1 MKIAIYGQFSNRDT
15 IDVLKVVMLLMEP
28 LNFEVSLENELYQ
41 NTQELHAGNPKVSA
55 FHSYEDIDSKCNLF
69 ISIGGDGSML
79 RAMTFI
85 RDLGIPIV
93 GFNTG
98 RLGFLATLQ
107 KEDVKNSLSE
117 IIKGNYR
124 IEERALLT
132 VKTTPS
138 YKEIEAMPLAL
149 NEVSVGRKNTTSM
162 INIDTHLDD
171 EYLNNYW
178 ADGLIIATPTGS
190 TGYSL
195 SSGGPVMAPSSEA
208 LVITPIAPHNLNAR
222 PLVIPN
228 HTSIK
233 LRVIGREED
242 HLLSLDSRIIT
253 VAMDTEIT
261 IKKAPFTLKMAQLND
276 ERFFKTLR
284 KKLLWGED
292 TRN

>member
-1 MKIAIYGQFSNRDT
+1 MKIAIYGQFSNHDT
-15 IDVLKVVMLLMEP
+15 LDVLKEVVQLMEP
-28 LNFEVSLENELYQ
+28 MNFEVSLENELYQ
-41 NTQELHAGNPKVSA
+41 NTKELQVGNPKIST
-55 FHSYEDIDSKCNLF
+55 FHSYEDIDPKCDLF

-79 RAMTFI
+79 RAMTFV
-85 RDLGIPIV
+85 RDLNIPIV

-107 KEDVKNSLSE
+107 KEDVKSSLNQ
-117 IIKGNYR
+117 ILDGNYR

-132 VKTTPS
+132 VETQPTHQ
-138 YKEIEAMPLAL
+138 EIEALPLAL

-162 INIDTHLDD
+162 ININTHLDD

-195 SSGGPVMAPSSEA
+195 SSGGPVMDPSSET

-228 HTSIK
+228 RTSIK
-233 LRVIGREED
+233 LQVVGREES
-242 HLLSLDSRIIT
+242 HLLSLDSRIIS
-253 VAMDTEIT
+253 VAMDTQIVV
-261 IKKAPFTLKMAQLND
+261 KKAPFTLKMAQLND

>member
-1 MKIAIYGQFSNRDT
+1 MKIAIYGQFSNHDT
-15 IDVLKVVMLLMEP
+15 LDVLKEVVQLMEP
-28 LNFEVSLENELYQ
+28 MNFEVSLENELYQ
-41 NTQELHAGNPKVSA
+41 NTKELQVGNPKIST
-55 FHSYEDIDSKCNLF
+55 FNSYEDIDPKCDLF

-79 RAMTFI
+79 RAMTFV
-85 RDLGIPIV
+85 RDLNIPIV

-107 KEDVKNSLSE
+107 KEDVKSSLNQ
-117 IIKGNYR
+117 ILDGNYR

-132 VKTTPS
+132 VETQPAHQ
-138 YKEIEAMPLAL
+138 EIEALPLAL

-162 INIDTHLDD
+162 ININTHLDD

-195 SSGGPVMAPSSEA
+195 SSGGPVMDPSSET

-228 HTSIK
+228 RTSIK
-233 LRVIGREED
+233 LQVVGREES
-242 HLLSLDSRIIT
+242 HLLSLDSRIIS
-253 VAMDTEIT
+253 VAMDTQIVV
-261 IKKAPFTLKMAQLND
+261 KKAPFTLKMAQLND

>member
-1 MKIAIYGQFSNRDT
+1 MKIAIYGQFSNHDT
-15 IDVLKVVMLLMEP
+15 LDVLKEVVQLMEP
-28 LNFEVSLENELYQ
+28 MNFEVSLENELYQ
-41 NTQELHAGNPKVSA
+41 NTKELQVGNPKITT
-55 FHSYEDIDSKCNLF
+55 FHSYEDIDPKCDLF

-85 RDLGIPIV
+85 RDLNIPIV

-107 KEDVKNSLSE
+107 KEDVKSSLSQ
-117 IIKGNYR
+117 ILNGNYR
-124 IEERALLT
+124 IEERALVT
-132 VKTTPS
+132 VDTDPIHQ
-138 YKEIEAMPLAL
+138 EIEALPLAL

-162 INIDTHLDD
+162 INISTHLNG

-195 SSGGPVMAPSSEA
+195 SSGGPVMDPSSET

-228 HTSIK
+228 NTSIK
-233 LRVIGREED
+233 LQVVGREES

-253 VAMDTEIT
+253 VAMDTQII

>member
-1 MKIAIYGQFSNRDT
+1 
-15 IDVLKVVMLLMEP
+15 
-28 LNFEVSLENELYQ
+28 
-41 NTQELHAGNPKVSA
+41 
-55 FHSYEDIDSKCNLF
+55 
-69 ISIGGDGSML
+69 ML

-85 RDLGIPIV
+85 RDLNIPIV

-107 KEDVKNSLSE
+107 KEDVKSSLSQ
-117 IIKGNYR
+117 ILNGNYR
-124 IEERALLT
+124 IEERALVT
-132 VKTTPS
+132 VDTDPIHQ
-138 YKEIEAMPLAL
+138 EIEALPLAL

-162 INIDTHLDD
+162 INISTHLNG

-195 SSGGPVMAPSSEA
+195 SSGGPVMDPSSET

-228 HTSIK
+228 NTSIK
-233 LRVIGREED
+233 LQVVGREES

-253 VAMDTEIT
+253 VAMDTQII